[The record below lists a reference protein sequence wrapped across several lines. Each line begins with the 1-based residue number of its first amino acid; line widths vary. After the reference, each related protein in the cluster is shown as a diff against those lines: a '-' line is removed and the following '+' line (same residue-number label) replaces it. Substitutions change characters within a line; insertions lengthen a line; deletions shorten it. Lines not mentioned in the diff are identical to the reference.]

1 MGDPAGASV
10 AAGAAAGG
18 APGAT
23 WDPEPESSEPAPRPP
38 QDPGRGTRR
47 TEPAPDDW
55 GSDARGL
62 AGSAAHRLAGPDP
75 DEPAPAAPDPD
86 DTWTPGAGAYVAG
99 AATARTGALPDDDEF
114 ASPPRRSPDA
124 RSRTG
129 RGTPDRAGRDA
140 RRGRDDAGG
149 ALAPE
154 PQELFGPAWE
164 HPRRYEA
171 YPTLRTRMGLPGLGG
186 VPRVA
191 IWGLLLVLVAL
202 LVFLFGPNLLGFGG
216 AGDATP
222 TPAASVEPTP
232 TPVPTPTP
240 EPTPQVYVVAKG
252 DTMSKI
258 ARKYGVTIDEILA
271 VNPQIKNPNK
281 IQIGDEIV
289 IPTPVEDG
297 NGFVDDGTVAGESS
311 AP

>member
-1 MGDPAGASV
+1 
-10 AAGAAAGG
+10 
-18 APGAT
+18 
-23 WDPEPESSEPAPRPP
+23 
-38 QDPGRGTRR
+38 
-47 TEPAPDDW
+47 
-55 GSDARGL
+55 
-62 AGSAAHRLAGPDP
+62 
-75 DEPAPAAPDPD
+75 
-86 DTWTPGAGAYVAG
+86 
-99 AATARTGALPDDDEF
+99 
-114 ASPPRRSPDA
+114 
-124 RSRTG
+124 
-129 RGTPDRAGRDA
+129 
-140 RRGRDDAGG
+140 
-149 ALAPE
+149 
-154 PQELFGPAWE
+154 
-164 HPRRYEA
+164 
-171 YPTLRTRMGLPGLGG
+171 MGLPGLGG